1 MASLTSA
8 KRLVVKIGSALLVDK
23 KTGELRSDWLHG
35 LAQDVAWLR
44 SNGTQVV
51 LVSSGSIA
59 LGRGV
64 LGLPKTDL
72 ALEQSQAAAA
82 VGQIRLARAYEEA
95 LAPHNITTAQVLMT
109 LEDTRDRRRYLNSR
123 ATFAQLLA
131 LDAVP
136 IVNENDTVAT
146 DEIRYGDNDRL
157 AAQIAATI
165 EADQLVLLSDVDG
178 FYSAN
183 PSEDPTAVRYDVIDQ
198 ITPEIEAMAGDAG
211 SGLSKGGM
219 KTKIMAAKTAT
230 AAGCAM
236 AICEGSANRPLKSL
250 EDGAPSTWFTAT
262 LDPQTARKRWI
273 AAMKPCGS
281 ITLDA
286 GATTA
291 LGNGKSLL
299 AAGVVS
305 VSGDFQRGD
314 PVSLNDPKGHQL
326 GIGLSRYNADETKI
340 IKGHQSH
347 KIEVLLG
354 YPGRAALIHR
364 DDMAL

>member
-1 MASLTSA
+1 MASLSKA
-8 KRLVVKIGSALLVDK
+8 KRLVIKIGSALLVDRS
-23 KTGELRSDWLHG
+23 TGALRKDWLQG
-35 LAQDVAWLR
+35 LAQDVAWLKAA
-44 SNGTQVV
+44 GTQVV

-64 LGLPKTDL
+64 LNLPGTEL

-95 LAPHNITTAQVLMT
+95 MAPHGITTAQVLVT
-109 LEDTRDRRRYLNSR
+109 LEDSRDRRRYLNSR
-123 ATFAQLLA
+123 ATLEQLMSLGA
-131 LDAVP
+131 LP

-146 DEIRYGDNDRL
+146 DEIRFGDNDRL

-165 EADQLVLLSDVDG
+165 GADQLVLLSDVDG
-178 FYSAN
+178 LYSAN
-183 PSEDPTAVRYDVIDQ
+183 PTEDASAKRYDVIDT
-198 ITPEIEAMAGDAG
+198 ITPEIEAQAGDAG

-219 KTKIMAAKTAT
+219 KTKLMAAKTAT

-236 AICEGSANRPLKSL
+236 VICHGAALRPLSAL
-250 EDGAPSTWFTAT
+250 EQGANATWFTAT

-273 AAMKPCGS
+273 SAMKPLGT

-286 GATTA
+286 GAAQA
-291 LGNGKSLL
+291 LSKGNSLL
-299 AAGVVS
+299 PAGVKAIT
-305 VSGDFQRGD
+305 GAFGRGD
-314 PVSLNDPKGHQL
+314 PVAITGPDGHQL
-326 GIGLSRYNADETKI
+326 GLGLSRYTAKETQI

-347 KIEVLLG
+347 EIETLLG